1 MRPPD
6 NMLLELVRDLA
17 SHYRRKP
24 TAEEAYDFIF
34 GDLELRRQTWD
45 KVPASESPTY
55 QVNQEELDQT
65 LDELTTYLS
74 TGEQDASIPPRS

>member
-17 SHYRRKP
+17 LRYRRKP
-24 TAEEAYDFIF
+24 TVEEAYDFIF
-34 GDLELRRQTWD
+34 GDLELRRATWD
-45 KVPASESPTY
+45 KVPGDESSTY

-74 TGEQDASIPPRS
+74 TGEQDARIPSGS

>member
-17 SHYRRKP
+17 LRYRRKP
-24 TAEEAYDFIF
+24 TVEEAYDFIF
-34 GDLELRRQTWD
+34 GDLELRRTTWD
-45 KVPASESPTY
+45 KVPEGESSTY

-74 TGEQDASIPPRS
+74 TGEQDARIPPRS

>member
-6 NMLLELVRDLA
+6 NMLLELVRDLTA
-17 SHYRRKP
+17 RYQRKP

-34 GDLELRRQTWD
+34 GDLELRRATWD
-45 KVPASESPTY
+45 KVPEDESSTY

-74 TGEQDASIPPRS
+74 TGEKDARIPPRS